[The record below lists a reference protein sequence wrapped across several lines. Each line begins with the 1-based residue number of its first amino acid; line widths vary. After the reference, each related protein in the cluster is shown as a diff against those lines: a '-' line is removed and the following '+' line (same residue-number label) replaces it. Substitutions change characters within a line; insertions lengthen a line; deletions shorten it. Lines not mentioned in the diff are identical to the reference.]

1 MARKV
6 NGTKSAEWRANVGSM
21 ARPFKNGDVDSGPR
35 LPKRGRVD
43 VGRRN
48 ACKVFRNA
56 RGVVTRRCNLS
67 RLTFPICDCRLP
79 IDPEAHVAFQIG
91 NWQSAIDNIQASNAK
106 SRAVSF
112 SN

>member
-35 LPKRGRVD
+35 LPDRGRVD

-48 ACKVFRNA
+48 TCKVFRNA
-56 RGVVTRRCNLS
+56 RSAVTGRCNLS
-67 RLTFPICDCRLP
+67 RFLTELMG
-79 IDPEAHVAFQIG
+79 AHAAGVQSIVHAGGVRTYAGVAQRG
-91 NWQSAIDNIQASNAK
+91 GGASLRN
-106 SRAVSF
+106 
-112 SN
+112 